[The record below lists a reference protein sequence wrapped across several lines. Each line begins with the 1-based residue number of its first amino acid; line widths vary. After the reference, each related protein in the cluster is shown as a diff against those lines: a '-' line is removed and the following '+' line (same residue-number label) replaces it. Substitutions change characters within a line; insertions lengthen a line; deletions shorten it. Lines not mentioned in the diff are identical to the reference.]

1 MIVEEYER
9 LPRLTKEEVKEQAEG
24 IFNFLKLTHPYINN
38 KKIFYKEGQAAEE
51 QINADSVA
59 IELRA
64 LRRDRPDRPYYRS
77 FKLYRFADSE
87 LERLYKFLLELNNKE
102 IPYCLYYSVYCFDN
116 NIMAVN
122 KQGKKSES
130 WNNKI
135 AINNA
140 IATQVLV
147 MDFDNISEDEFILE
161 RLQLAKL
168 GLETLDVFS
177 GHGFQSIILLDKMTE
192 DKDLLKRFTN
202 LMLKKGFRVD
212 HKIKD
217 CARIM
222 RLPFTYNSKELSKTS
237 IENPCIIKT
246 FIYSNTDKRYD
257 LEYVLERL
265 ESLESVVEI
274 KEIEKVEEVEG
285 TVVKTEVITENKVV
299 KNNVIQLKDSL
310 EDLTYNKERLAEL
323 YTMLDVESLPEPV
336 LKMLEGFRMGYANS
350 MLLFLTI
357 YLKEQGYPKS
367 TIVQAMLVLAE
378 QDKFNYAW
386 NKNVVKS
393 EVNRFYYSDYDWR
406 SIFTTELQSFGYVE
420 YNLVDKSILTI
431 NNYVFK
437 NLNKIS
443 SSAFYIYLKLL
454 LKQDMTGQRVFTLD
468 EICEAVGYKRRAIF
482 KHLDDLVK
490 VKLIDKQRQNRR
502 RGEEY
507 KYYLSIFTVDN
518 IGFTKISKGSIKLLL
533 NMVDFKQ
540 INQTEF
546 VVSMYFKY
554 VCYGGKRES
563 NLGQETIAEALGVN
577 KSTISRAVDG
587 MEKVELIYREKEYC
601 ISDFKFR
608 YHYTIHY

>member
-122 KQGKKSES
+122 KQGKKSE
-130 WNNKI
+130 
-135 AINNA
+135 NNA

-563 NLGQETIAEALGVN
+563 NIGQETIAEALGVN

>member
-9 LPRLTKEEVKEQAEG
+9 LPILTEEEVRKQAEG
-24 IFNFLKLTHPYINN
+24 IFNFLKLTHPYIED
-38 KKIFYKEGQAAEE
+38 KKIFYKEGRAIEE
-51 QINADSVA
+51 QINADSVC
-59 IELRA
+59 IEIRA
-64 LRRDRPDRPYYRS
+64 LRRDRPDRPYYKS
-77 FKLYRFADSE
+77 FKLYRFADTE
-87 LERLYKFLLELNNKE
+87 LQRLYKFLLELNEKE
-102 IPYCLYYSVYCFDN
+102 IPYCLYYSVYAFDN

-122 KQGKKSES
+122 KQGKKSEA

-140 IATQVLV
+140 IATQMLIA
-147 MDFDNISEDEFILE
+147 DFDDITEDEFMLE
-161 RLQLAKL
+161 RLKLARL
-168 GLETLDVFS
+168 GIETLDVFS

-222 RLPFTYNSKELSKTS
+222 RLPYTYNSKELSKTNIKNPS
-237 IENPCIIKT
+237 ILKT
-246 FIYSNTDKRYD
+246 FIYSNTEKKYD

-265 ESLESVVEI
+265 ESLESVTELEEI
-274 KEIEKVEEVEG
+274 DKVEEIEEK
-285 TVVKTEVITENKVV
+285 VVKTEVITENKV
-299 KNNVIQLKDSL
+299 KNVIQLKDSL

-393 EVNRFYYSDYDWR
+393 EVKRFYYSDYDWR
-406 SIFTTELQSFGYVE
+406 SIFTTELQNFGYVE
-420 YNLVDKSILTI
+420 YNLIDKSILTI

-454 LKQDMTGQRVFTLD
+454 LKQDMTGQKIFTVD
-468 EICEAVGYKRRAIF
+468 EMCEVVGYKRRAIF

-490 VKLIDKQRQNRR
+490 VGLIDKKRMNRR
-502 RGEEY
+502 QGEEY

-540 INQTEF
+540 LNQTQLAIC
-546 VVSMYFKY
+546 MYFKY
-554 VCYGGKRES
+554 ICYGGKTEANISQES
-563 NLGQETIAEALGVN
+563 LGNALGVDRT
-577 KSTISRAVDG
+577 TITKAFKDI
-587 MEKVELIYREKEYC
+587 EAVELIYREKED
-601 ISDFKFR
+601 ISDFKFK
-608 YHYTIHY
+608 YNYTIHY

>member
-1 MIVEEYER
+1 MLIEEYER
-9 LPRLTKEEVKEQAEG
+9 LPRLTEEEVRKQAEG

-38 KKIFYKEGQAAEE
+38 KKIFYKEGQASEE

-59 IELRA
+59 IEIRA

-77 FKLYRFADSE
+77 FKLYRFAETE
-87 LERLYKFLLELNNKE
+87 LQRLYKFLLELNNKE

-140 IATQVLV
+140 IATQVLI
-147 MDFDNISEDEFILE
+147 MDYDDITEDEFLLE
-161 RLQLAKL
+161 RLKLARL
-168 GLETLDVFS
+168 GIETLDVFS
-177 GHGFQSIILLDKMTE
+177 GHGFQSIILLNNMTE
-192 DKDLLKRFTN
+192 DKDLLKKFTN
-202 LMLKKGFRVD
+202 LMVNKGFKVD

-222 RLPFTYNSKELSKTS
+222 RLPYTYNSKELTKTN

-246 FIYSNTDKRYD
+246 FIYNQTEERYD

-265 ESLESVVEI
+265 ESLESVTELEEI
-274 KEIEKVEEVEG
+274 KEVEETEEKVVRA
-285 TVVKTEVITENKVV
+285 EVITENKV
-299 KNNVIQLKDSL
+299 KNVIQLKDSL

-350 MLLFLTI
+350 MLLFLTM
-357 YLKEQGYPKS
+357 YLKEQGYSKS
-367 TIVQAMLVLAE
+367 TIIEAMLILAE

-386 NKNVVKS
+386 NKNVVKT
-393 EVNRFYYSDYDWR
+393 EVNRFYYNNYEWR
-406 SIFTTELQSFGYVE
+406 SIFTRELQGFGYVD
-420 YNLVDKSILTI
+420 YKLIDKSTLII
-431 NNYVFK
+431 NNHVFN
-437 NLNKIS
+437 NLNNIS

-454 LKQDMTGQRVFTLD
+454 LKQDMTGQKVFTIN

-490 VKLIDKQRQNRR
+490 VKLIDKKRKNRR
-502 RGEEY
+502 SGEEY
-507 KYYLSIFTVDN
+507 LYYLSIFTVDN
-518 IGFTKISKGSIKLLL
+518 IGFTKISKGSVKLLL

-540 INQTEF
+540 INQTQLTIC
-546 VVSMYFKY
+546 MYFKHI
-554 VCYGGKRES
+554 CYGGKTEA
-563 NLGQETIAEALGVN
+563 NIGQETLANALGVART
-577 KSTISRAVDG
+577 TITESFKKI
-587 MEKVELIYREKEYC
+587 EETELIYREKEE
-601 ISDFKFR
+601 ISDFKFK
-608 YHYTIHY
+608 YNYTIHY

>member
-1 MIVEEYER
+1 
-9 LPRLTKEEVKEQAEG
+9 
-24 IFNFLKLTHPYINN
+24 
-38 KKIFYKEGQAAEE
+38 
-51 QINADSVA
+51 
-59 IELRA
+59 
-64 LRRDRPDRPYYRS
+64 
-77 FKLYRFADSE
+77 
-87 LERLYKFLLELNNKE
+87 
-102 IPYCLYYSVYCFDN
+102 
-116 NIMAVN
+116 
-122 KQGKKSES
+122 
-130 WNNKI
+130 
-135 AINNA
+135 
-140 IATQVLV
+140 
-147 MDFDNISEDEFILE
+147 
-161 RLQLAKL
+161 
-168 GLETLDVFS
+168 
-177 GHGFQSIILLDKMTE
+177 
-192 DKDLLKRFTN
+192 
-202 LMLKKGFRVD
+202 
-212 HKIKD
+212 
-217 CARIM
+217 
-222 RLPFTYNSKELSKTS
+222 
-237 IENPCIIKT
+237 
-246 FIYSNTDKRYD
+246 
-257 LEYVLERL
+257 
-265 ESLESVVEI
+265 
-274 KEIEKVEEVEG
+274 
-285 TVVKTEVITENKVV
+285 
-299 KNNVIQLKDSL
+299 
-310 EDLTYNKERLAEL
+310 
-323 YTMLDVESLPEPV
+323 MLDVESLPEPV

-563 NLGQETIAEALGVN
+563 NIGQETIAEALGVN